1 MSSQAI
7 NEKSNYVWNMI
18 GSIFT
23 ALISTVL
30 LLIASRLLSP
40 ASSDLF
46 GLAYSLGQQFIIIGL
61 FQVRDFQATD
71 VRQTYSFSSYLLT
84 RMVTVGLMVASTLG
98 FIWWNQYNLEKSVVL
113 FLLVLCRACD
123 AFSDVFQGYYQQRG
137 RSDLAGKILFYRS
150 LAVMIGFFVLLL
162 ATKSLM
168 LACLGIFLL
177 NFSIIFLLD
186 LPYLHSHL
194 QEKMS
199 IVLNRESF
207 EKVIALLKSC
217 FPLFLNGFLLTYVFN
232 EPKLVIDKLLTT
244 GELAAGLQ
252 RNFNILFMPAF
263 VMSLMLMILR
273 PLITKLSDF
282 WLEKKYQEFY
292 GQFGMISLIL
302 TGLGFLVVALGYF
315 IGTEVL
321 GIVFGVA
328 LTSYKL
334 PFAILLIGGV
344 FYMLAAIIGN
354 IMTIFR
360 KQTNL
365 LLVYLITFMVS
376 KLVTNPLVTQYGMLG
391 AALSFLL
398 SMIAFL
404 AASFLV
410 YWFVN
415 RALTRINNISK

>member
-1 MSSQAI
+1 MSPQAI
-7 NEKSNYVWNMI
+7 DEKSNYVWNMV
-18 GSIFT
+18 GSVFT

-84 RMVTVGLMVASTLG
+84 RLVTIALMIVSTLA
-98 FIWWNQYNLEKSVVL
+98 FIWWNQYNLEKSMVL

-123 AFSDVFQGYYQQRG
+123 AFSDVFQGFYQQRG

-150 LAVMIGFFVLLL
+150 LAVMVGFLVLLL
-162 ATKSLM
+162 VTKSLM

-177 NFSIIFLLD
+177 NFSLIFLLD
-186 LPYLHSHL
+186 VPYLHVEL
-194 QEKMS
+194 GQKMK
-199 IVLNRESF
+199 IVLNKQNL
-207 EKVIALLKSC
+207 EKVVQLLKSC
-217 FPLFLNGFLLTYVFN
+217 LPLFLNGFLLTYVFN

-244 GELAAGLQ
+244 GDLATGLQ

-282 WLEKKYQEFY
+282 WLQKKYQEFY
-292 GQFGMISLIL
+292 GQFRLVSLVL
-302 TGLGFLVVALGYF
+302 TGIGMMVVVAGYA
-315 IGTEVL
+315 IGTEIL

-328 LTSYKL
+328 LTTYKL
-334 PFAILLIGGV
+334 PFALLLIGGV
-344 FYMLAAIIGN
+344 LYMLAAIIGN

-365 LLVYLITFMVS
+365 LFVYLVTFVVS
-376 KLVTNPLVTQYGMLG
+376 KLVTTSLVTQYGMLG

-404 AASFLV
+404 VTSFLV
-410 YWFVN
+410 YWIVN
-415 RALTRINNISK
+415 RALTRTSE

>member
-1 MSSQAI
+1 MASQPI
-7 NEKSNYVWNMI
+7 DEKENYFWNMI

-30 LLIASRLLSP
+30 LLIASRILSP

-46 GLAYSLGQQFIIIGL
+46 GLAYSLGQQFIIVGL

-84 RMVTVGLMVASTLG
+84 RLLTIGLMIASTVA
-98 FIWWNQYNLEKSVVL
+98 FIWWNQYNLEKSMVL

-123 AFSDVFQGYYQQRG
+123 AFSDVFQGFYQQRG

-162 ATKSLM
+162 GTKSLM

-177 NFSIIFLLD
+177 NFSLIFLLD
-186 LPYLHSHL
+186 VPYLHIEL
-194 QEKMS
+194 KQKAK
-199 IVLNRESF
+199 IVLNKQNL
-207 EKVIALLKSC
+207 EKVVQLLKSC
-217 FPLFLNGFLLTYVFN
+217 LPLFLNGFLLTYVFN

-244 GELAAGLQ
+244 GELVTGLQ

-282 WLEKKYQEFY
+282 WLQKKYKEFY
-292 GQFGMISLIL
+292 GQLRLVSLIL
-302 TGLGFLVVALGYF
+302 TAMGLVVVVVGYM

-321 GIVFGVA
+321 GLIFGVE
-328 LTSYKL
+328 LTAYKL
-334 PFAILLIGGV
+334 SFALLLVGGV
-344 FYMLAAIIGN
+344 LYMLAAIIGN

-365 LLVYLITFMVS
+365 LIVYLVTFVVS
-376 KLVTNPLVTQYGMLG
+376 KVITNPLVTEYEMLG
-391 AALSFLL
+391 AALSFLF
-398 SMIAFL
+398 SMMAFL
-404 AASFLV
+404 ATSFLV

-415 RALTRINNISK
+415 RALTRTNEQ